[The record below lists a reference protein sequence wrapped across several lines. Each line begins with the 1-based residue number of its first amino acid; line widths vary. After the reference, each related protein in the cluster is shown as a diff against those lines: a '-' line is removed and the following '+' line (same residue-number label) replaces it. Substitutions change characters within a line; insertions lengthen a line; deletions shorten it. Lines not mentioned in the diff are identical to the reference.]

1 MKRNTNTPEAEKSS
15 APALPWSPRVRAIV
29 SVLIALHVL
38 AVFSAPWSSPPPA
51 SDLSRF
57 VARRFEPYLY
67 GAYLNHGYRFFAP
80 NPGPSHLVEYELVF
94 ADGRT
99 EVGRFPDLK
108 KHWPRLH
115 YHRYLILA
123 EIVHDFTSNIPPEAE
138 RPPPHLP
145 AGIKQQ
151 AIADY
156 QDQTAAREDAIR
168 RRDLLVEA
176 VADGLLAEHDA
187 QQVRLWSVEHE
198 ILPPQAIVFGE
209 RLDREET
216 YVKRSLG
223 EFTRK

>member
-1 MKRNTNTPEAEKSS
+1 MMKCDTDTAEIKDTPT
-15 APALPWSPRVRAIV
+15 LPWSPRVRAIV
-29 SVLIALHVL
+29 SVLIALHIL
-38 AVFSAPWSSPPPA
+38 ALFSAPWSSPPPA
-51 SDLSRF
+51 SELSRF
-57 VARRFEPYLY
+57 VAKRFEPYLY

-80 NPGPSHLVEYELVF
+80 NPGASHLVEYELQF

-108 KHWPRLH
+108 RHWPRLH

-123 EIVHDFTSNIPPEAE
+123 EVVHDFTSNIPPEAQ

-151 AIADY
+151 AIADFHE
-156 QDQTAAREDAIR
+156 QTAARERAIR
-168 RRDLLVEA
+168 RRDLLVES
-176 VADGLLAEHDA
+176 VANGLLAEHDA
-187 QQVRLWSVEHE
+187 VKVRLWSVEHE

-216 YVKRSLG
+216 YVKRLLG
-223 EFTRK
+223 EFQR